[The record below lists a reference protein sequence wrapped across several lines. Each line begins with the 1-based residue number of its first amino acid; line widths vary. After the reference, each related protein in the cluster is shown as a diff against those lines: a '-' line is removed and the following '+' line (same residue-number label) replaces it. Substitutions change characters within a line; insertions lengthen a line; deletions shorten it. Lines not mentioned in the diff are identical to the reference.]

1 VRGGGVGVQQVAARV
16 DGQGLEVR
24 RMAHGL
30 GREASVQRGHG
41 SRSAPEQELHVRQEL
56 GHGLRLRRWDYERRT
71 GAGCLAGRDAGSRGG
86 RGGRRRRETVV
97 RPAHALAAERH
108 RSEAAAGL
116 QQHHSV
122 LDEAEVEASLA
133 EDQVPVRG
141 RGHQP
146 SGNRS
151 VGFSFSPNQGTNS
164 CNAQGP
170 VPPLGTGARVLGE
183 AGKDAALELGDVEA
197 AEGADGASVRFRV
210 VGAVAVG
217 REEFGAGDR
226 AEITGASGQE
236 GRRRGRGGVLARAR
250 LAAAGDVIAEHL
262 RDLAVATQR
271 EERARPQLQGGL
283 HPRRQLQRRVE
294 EGAAR
299 GDGDASH
306 PKSTLH
312 SNSATEEKRQ
322 RQRQTA
328 SAHGDGKR

>member
-1 VRGGGVGVQQVAARV
+1 
-16 DGQGLEVR
+16 
-24 RMAHGL
+24 MAHGL

-41 SRSAPEQELHVRQEL
+41 SRAAPEQELHVRQEL
-56 GHGLRLRRWDYERRT
+56 GHSLRLRRRDYERPT

-86 RGGRRRRETVV
+86 RGGRRRRREAVV
-97 RPAHALAAERH
+97 RPAHALAAERR

-133 EDQVPVRG
+133 EDQVP
-141 RGHQP
+141 
-146 SGNRS
+146 
-151 VGFSFSPNQGTNS
+151 
-164 CNAQGP
+164 
-170 VPPLGTGARVLGE
+170 PLGIGVRVLGE

-197 AEGADGASVRFRV
+197 AEGADGAGVRFRV

-217 REEFGAGDR
+217 REELGAGDR

-262 RDLAVATQR
+262 RDLPVATQR

-283 HPRRQLQRRVE
+283 HPRRQLQRRVDQAE
-294 EGAAR
+294 RRHRVTAA
-299 GDGDASH
+299 
-306 PKSTLH
+306 TLWRRRKNLPRLTQVLVGH
-312 SNSATEEKRQ
+312 LAKTEPGNIRFSAAKATFFPLNRAGL
-322 RQRQTA
+322 TTL
-328 SAHGDGKR
+328 G